1 MSSEAKD
8 ELLRSYQRE
17 LQYLRSMGAEARRL
31 SESGADYVRRL
42 IASGFLRRLRHPGNL
57 AFTWKF

>member
-17 LQYLRSMGAEARRL
+17 LQYLRSMGAEFARKSARL
-31 SESGADYVRRL
+31 
-42 IASGFLRRLRHPGNL
+42 
-57 AFTWKF
+57 